1 MVMLADHYDYV
12 IGGDPDR
19 DTIDLAVVDTRTGG
33 VQAHT
38 TETADGTGYQRLLDW
53 GAERA
58 PGRRV
63 WALEGTASF
72 AAGFVTCL
80 INAGEDVVEVGGVK
94 RARGSKN
101 DRIDAVRAARHALST
116 EHQATPRARG
126 LREAIRLVSN
136 TRHAL
141 LASRTK
147 AINELKSAIV
157 TAPEHLRAG
166 LRGVSLARQ
175 LDCVEALALP
185 ASPSVEHRV
194 TVLALRSIT
203 ARIRFLSAQISEL
216 DPELLTLIKAHP
228 AGPTLLSEPGVGP
241 VVAAQLLVSWS
252 HRGRVRNEAA
262 FAALAGVAPLEAS
275 SGQRSRHRLNRGGD
289 RDLNRA
295 LHTVAITRLRCHPE
309 TISYET
315 RRTAE
320 GKTHRDIRRSIKRAL
335 ARRLYR
341 RIQTATE
348 PTAPTPS
355 GLTHIGASNG
365 PLRQYM
371 PKGTDLSRWS
381 AEEIELVA
389 TTLNSR
395 PRKTLAWKTPA

>member
-19 DTIDLAVVDTRTGG
+19 DTVDLAVIDTATGA
-33 VQAHT
+33 VRAQVA
-38 TETADGTGYQRLLDW
+38 ERADGAGYQRLLDW
-53 GAERA
+53 GRVHA

-72 AAGFVTCL
+72 AAGLVACL
-80 INAGEDVVEVGGVK
+80 AEAGEDVIEVSGVK
-94 RARGSKN
+94 RARGAKN
-101 DRIDAVRAARHALST
+101 DRIDAARAARHALAC

-126 LREAIRLVSN
+126 LREALRLVLT
-136 TRHAL
+136 TRHAVL
-141 LASRTK
+141 VSRTK
-147 AINELKSAIV
+147 AINELKSVIV

-166 LRGVSLARQ
+166 LRGASLAKQ
-175 LDCVEALALP
+175 LDRVEALV
-185 ASPSVEHRV
+185 SPPSAGVEHRV
-194 TVLALRSIT
+194 TVSTLRAIA

-216 DPELLTLIKAHP
+216 DPELVALVKVHP
-228 AGPTLLSEPGVGP
+228 AGPALLAEPGVGP

-262 FAALAGVAPLEAS
+262 FAALAGTAPLEAS
-275 SGQRSRHRLNRGGD
+275 SGQRNRHRLNRGGD

-315 RRTAE
+315 KRTAQ
-320 GKTHRDIRRSIKRAL
+320 GKTHRDVRRSIKRAL

-341 RIQTATE
+341 RMQAATK
-348 PTAPTPS
+348 
-355 GLTHIGASNG
+355 
-365 PLRQYM
+365 PLVLR
-371 PKGTDLSRWS
+371 R
-381 AEEIELVA
+381 AA
-389 TTLNSR
+389 
-395 PRKTLAWKTPA
+395 